1 MSSAYQSDWKLVVN
15 RLFYKTFGV
24 TWNSHVNVLV
34 PVSVGETISGK
45 FELLVESKGN
55 SHYLFF
61 SRPRR
66 LFCNLYENLF
76 FIY

>member
-1 MSSAYQSDWKLVVN
+1 MSSAYQSDWKRVVN

-45 FELLVESKGN
+45 FELLVE
-55 SHYLFF
+55 
-61 SRPRR
+61 
-66 LFCNLYENLF
+66 
-76 FIY
+76 

>member
-1 MSSAYQSDWKLVVN
+1 MIYTYFINKRSLYKIEENNMSSAYQSDWKLVVN

-45 FELLVESKGN
+45 FELLVE
-55 SHYLFF
+55 
-61 SRPRR
+61 
-66 LFCNLYENLF
+66 
-76 FIY
+76 

>member
-15 RLFYKTFGV
+15 RLFHKTFGV

-45 FELLVESKGN
+45 SELLVE
-55 SHYLFF
+55 
-61 SRPRR
+61 
-66 LFCNLYENLF
+66 
-76 FIY
+76 